1 MSEQDAKVIAAMKRY
16 DAAPVGS
23 PERIEAA
30 TALDKLIGHLSDRDK
45 ARIGRVYVE
54 ERKS

>member
-23 PERIEAA
+23 PEQIAA
-30 TALDKLIGHLSDRDK
+30 ADVLNKLAGNLSDRDK
-45 ARIGRVYVE
+45 VRIACAYS
-54 ERKS
+54 K